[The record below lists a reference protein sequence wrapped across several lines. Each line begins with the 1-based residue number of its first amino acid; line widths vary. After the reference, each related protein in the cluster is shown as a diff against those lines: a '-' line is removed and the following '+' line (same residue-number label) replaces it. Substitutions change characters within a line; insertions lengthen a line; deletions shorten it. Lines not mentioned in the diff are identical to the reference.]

1 MFKLIHKNRKGVSL
15 SELLVV
21 IAVLA
26 LLLPLAGRV
35 LYNFLTFNNTVIDRW
50 DVQTAT
56 RLACS
61 DFENNKDGLTNAF
74 QVDLIYDPSIENGVI
89 LKNNGEIEWRNGAT
103 SAVMNPEG
111 IDPNADAHK
120 NDVYTYIYS
129 AATYDEEGAYLG
141 KLLYM
146 RSYGDNRSHLL
157 LNNYGM
163 GNVPV
168 DVTFSMGT
176 TKDMQ
181 NSGNPFY
188 TENTV
193 MMHFRSGKEDVT
205 FGYDTSFAIININ
218 KDTRPI
224 NYSGGK
230 LACEERWVNNGKSTN
245 AHVAGWDNYELNYD
259 ESGQLITGNGF
270 PASKTVNA
278 GEGTQTTYYETNCQ
292 QAGGTPVIIDDTF
305 TAQYENASGAVQTVT
320 APVIAREANVMRYK
334 SPTAEKSQ
342 GEVIDKSTNTNIA
355 GCLTGFAMMGSDMAD
370 KVLGNLRMFRDNV
383 LKGTAFGDWFIHE
396 YYYTWSPFLIE
407 HTAFLKPV
415 YKAVLVPV
423 SYVCGFIARL

>member
-15 SELLVV
+15 SELLIV

-35 LYNFLTFNNTVIDRW
+35 LYNLLSFNNTVIDRW

-56 RLACS
+56 RLACN

-111 IDPNADAHK
+111 ISVDAEAHK
-120 NDVYTYIYS
+120 SDVYTYIYS

-146 RSYGDNRSHLL
+146 RSYGDNRSHLM
-157 LNNYGM
+157 LNDYGM
-163 GNVPV
+163 GKVPV
-168 DVTFSMGT
+168 SVTFSMGT

-181 NSGNPFY
+181 NIGSPFY
-188 TENTV
+188 TENTI
-193 MMHFRSGKEDVT
+193 MMHFRSGKETVT
-205 FGYDTSFAIININ
+205 FGYETSFAIINT
-218 KDTRPI
+218 TRPI
-224 NYSGGK
+224 NYIGDK
-230 LACEERWVNNGKSTN
+230 LACEESWADGGKASL
-245 AHVAGWDNYELNYD
+245 AHVAGWDNYNLNYD
-259 ESGQLITGNGF
+259 SSGQLTTNNGF
-270 PASKTVNA
+270 PKAKTA
-278 GEGTQTTYYETNCQ
+278 TDGSGAPLSYYETNCVTE
-292 QAGGTPVIIDDTF
+292 GGTAVIIDDTF
-305 TAQYENASGAVQTVT
+305 NMEYKDTSGATQTVN
-320 APVIAREANVMRYK
+320 APVLAREANIMRYK
-334 SPTAEKSQ
+334 SPTAEKTQ
-342 GEVIDKSTNTNIA
+342 GEAVDKSSNTNVA
-355 GCLTGFAMMGSDMAD
+355 GCLTGFAMMGSDMAE

-383 LKGTAFGDWFIHE
+383 LKGTTFGDWFIHE

-415 YKAVLVPV
+415 YKAVLIPV
-423 SYVCGFIARL
+423 SCVCGFIARL